1 MARKSSS
8 GSFFMMALVGIGGY
22 FAYENWPAISAWFGS
37 LTSSAGTAVAAAA
50 GATYPNS
57 PVPVS
62 FSTMQTFVDSAGNQW
77 QFSTQTGA
85 WVIATPAPKPA
96 SPSAGTVVATAPPAA
111 APAPITAVPA
121 SPGTIVPLSPGP
133 APVTVGAPPT
143 SMINARVRPGGPVSA
158 QAVPPPPAITVPRQ
172 YGMPH
177 YRSY

>member
-8 GSFFMMALVGIGGY
+8 GSFFTMALLAVGGY

-37 LTSSAGTAVAAAA
+37 VTSSAGTAVAAAA

-96 SPSAGTVVATAPPAA
+96 SPSAGTVVATVSHPA

-121 SPGTIVPLSPGP
+121 SPGTLVPLSPAP
-133 APVTVGAPPT
+133 AVSVVQQPAATV
-143 SMINARVRPGGPVSA
+143 NARVSPGGPIYP
-158 QAVPPPPAITVPRQ
+158 QTTPPPIVAPVWRGI
-172 YGMPH
+172 MPH
-177 YRSY
+177 YRGY